1 MKMTKK
7 VAAVLAAVPL
17 CLALTFPVSAKSC
30 TVESGDSLY
39 FIAKDNGISLASLR
53 MANNKWDNLIYPG
66 QRLKLPEVGRNK
78 RTGGSYVKRST
89 QYSQYEIDLLARLI
103 TAEADDE
110 PFKAKVGVGAVVL
123 NRVKDPNFPN
133 SIAGVIYAKDDGF
146 YQFTPVENGWI
157 NKPASPDSRKAAIAA
172 MNGYDPTHGAVY
184 YFDDSATNKWLWSKP
199 IALRIDK
206 MVYTY

>member
-1 MKMTKK
+1 MKVTKK
-7 VAAVLAAVPL
+7 VAATLAAVSL
-17 CLALTFPVSAKSC
+17 CMALTFPVSAKSY

-53 MANNKWDNLIYPG
+53 KANDKWDDLIYPG
-66 QRLKLPEVGRNK
+66 QRLSLPDVGRNSN
-78 RTGGSYVKRST
+78 TGSYLKKST
-89 QYSQYEIDLLARLI
+89 SYSQYEIDLLARLI
-103 TAEADDE
+103 TAEADSE

-123 NRVKDPNFPN
+123 NRVKDLNFPN
-133 SIAGVIYAKDDGF
+133 TIKDVIYAKDDRF

-157 NKPASPDSRKAAIAA
+157 YKPASPDSRKAAIAA
-172 MNGYDPTHGAVY
+172 MNGYDPTNGALY

>member
-1 MKMTKK
+1 MKMSKK
-7 VAAVLAAVPL
+7 AVASLAVVPL

-53 MANNKWDNLIYPG
+53 MANNKWDDLIYPG
-66 QRLKLPEVGRNK
+66 QRLKLPYTGRK
-78 RTGGSYVKRST
+78 SHIGGYVKRLTS
-89 QYSQYEIDLLARLI
+89 YSQYEIDLLARLI

-123 NRVKDPNFPN
+123 NRVKDTNFPN
-133 SIAGVIYAKDDGF
+133 SIANVIFAKDDGF

-157 NKPASPDSRKAAIAA
+157 NKPASPDSRRAAIAA

-184 YFDDSATNKWLWSKP
+184 YFDDSTTNKWIWSKP